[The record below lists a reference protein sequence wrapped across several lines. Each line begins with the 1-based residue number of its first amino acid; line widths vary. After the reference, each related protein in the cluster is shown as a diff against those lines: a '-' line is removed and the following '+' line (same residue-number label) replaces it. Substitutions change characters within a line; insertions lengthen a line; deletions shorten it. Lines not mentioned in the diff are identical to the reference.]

1 MVHLWRLTSLGDEPL
16 EVGTNLAQPEGM
28 KHPNLVWEVRR
39 EDGSLMSCLLESGA
53 STHTVVKFVDGEF
66 SDVEEFRNL
75 RAARQRTRSL
85 YVEAAR
91 GPRAESGRDSDTQ
104 RRNSESLSP
113 VLRAATA

>member
-1 MVHLWRLTSLGDEPL
+1 MVHVCVNDLFRRRYDWL
-16 EVGTNLAQPEGM
+16 GTNLAQPGGM

-39 EDGSLMSCLLESGA
+39 ADGSVMSCLLESGA
-53 STHTVVKFVDGEF
+53 STHTVVKYVDGEF

-75 RAARQRTRSL
+75 RAARQRTRLL

-104 RRNSESLSP
+104 RRNSESMSP
-113 VLRAATA
+113 VLRATA